1 MKLRVQR
8 LFRLKWLGLAALGA
22 AVVGACAT
30 VGTTVTSKEWKSR
43 ATPQSQGIVKEVGG
57 KRIQERY
64 PFGGFGTA
72 NWEKYP
78 TFAYGGPEYFP
89 PKKAQMPTGIKG
101 DPKKGQALIKA
112 GMMGPCTGCHVIP
125 DATVW
130 PAGNV
135 GPDLRAIGAR
145 GLPDQML
152 YQIVYDP
159 RVLYGPDTPMAAFG
173 ASGMWTEEEIVQVVA
188 YLQSLKGNPPGQP
201 EKVTDDPQWD
211 PRTRPVVRPAY
222 GDPLDITANPG
233 LGIAQDVAV
242 PLWAKPGPKGQSCA
256 GCHGAIGRPD
266 AQRPLGAIA
275 SMVGVGARYPK
286 WKEAYSRMMS
296 VEDYLAVHA
305 PETTGHE
312 MPSQGEQNLAM
323 SILVRMQSNGMPYAL
338 DLNDANVQAAV
349 KRGEETFNRRVGQ
362 RGQSCANCHTARGG
376 GNKFLGGRF
385 LADIEKDAMV
395 NHPYWRTAWQR
406 LIDIRIRM
414 QWCMTPLRTNMLP
427 GDAPEYADLEA
438 YILSK
443 QSRRGDKVLVPRL
456 SH

>member
-1 MKLRVQR
+1 MKRRVEK
-8 LFRLKWLGLAALGA
+8 LLRLKRPWL
-22 AVVGACAT
+22 AVPAVLFVAACAT
-30 VGTTVTSKEWKSR
+30 VGTTVTSREWTSR
-43 ATPQSQGIVKEVGG
+43 ATPQSQGLAKEAGG

-64 PFGGFGTA
+64 PFGGFGTESFHD
-72 NWEKYP
+72 WP
-78 TFAYGGPEYFP
+78 TFGYGGPEYFP
-89 PKKAQMPTGIKG
+89 PKKGEMPKGIKG
-101 DPKKGQALIKA
+101 DAKKGHALIKTPA
-112 GMMGPCTGCHVIP
+112 KGPCTGCHVIP

-145 GLPDQML
+145 GIPDEFL

-159 RVLYGPDTPMAAFG
+159 RVIYGPDTPMAPFG
-173 ASGMWTEEEIVQVVA
+173 ASGMWTPEEIVHVVA

-233 LGIAQDVAV
+233 LHLADNVAV

-256 GCHGAIGRPD
+256 GCHGPIGKPD
-266 AQRPLGAIA
+266 AQRPLGVIA
-275 SMVGVGARYPK
+275 SMAGVGARYPK
-286 WKEAYSRMMS
+286 WFGQYSRMMS

-305 PETTGHE
+305 PETTGHP
-312 MPSQGEQNLAM
+312 MPSQGDANLGM

-338 DLNDANVQAAV
+338 DLNDANVQAAIQ
-349 KRGEETFNRRVGQ
+349 RGEQTFKRRVGQ
-362 RGQSCANCHTARGG
+362 RGQGCADCHTARGG

-385 LADIEKDAMV
+385 LADVEKDPMV

-406 LIDIRIRM
+406 VIDIRIRM

-427 GDAPEYADLEA
+427 GDAPEYADLETFLIA
-438 YILSK
+438 K
-443 QSRRGDKVLVPRL
+443 QTRRGDKVLVPRI